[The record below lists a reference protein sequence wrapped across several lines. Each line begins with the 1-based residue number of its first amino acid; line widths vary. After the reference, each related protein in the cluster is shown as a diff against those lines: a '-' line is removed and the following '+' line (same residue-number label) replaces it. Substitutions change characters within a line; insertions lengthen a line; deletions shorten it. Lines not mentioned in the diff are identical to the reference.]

1 MKVHSPYTRFLWLTV
16 PFFLLI
22 DCIEITKAFASS
34 GQNKR
39 ARNYVAGSF
48 GEGRK
53 LPFIRH
59 EHQHYQQQSRP
70 LAVATDPMR
79 SSITPNEDWRI
90 SSSSSGDREGS
101 TKRKGDST
109 MTEEETAEPKNVLNY
124 FLEVTLASLKGTYEN
139 ITPIIPGYRK
149 KEQVVQLVDINWL
162 KTHEEVIHDR
172 VTNLKNA
179 ILEWDEYRMPLLVDC
194 KTGAILDG
202 HHRYHVG
209 RKLGLSRLPVVL
221 VDYLEDDSIDV
232 DVWPECGVECICKDD
247 VIEMSLSDEV
257 FPPKTSKHDF
267 VSEMTPINIPLTDL
281 F

>member
-1 MKVHSPYTRFLWLTV
+1 MKVHSSFTRSPWLLV
-16 PFFLLI
+16 PFLFLI
-22 DCIEITKAFASS
+22 NSIEITKAFASTS
-34 GQNKR
+34 QNRR
-39 ARNYVAGSF
+39 ARSYVAGAF
-48 GEGRK
+48 REERT
-53 LPFIRH
+53 LPFLRNK
-59 EHQHYQQQSRP
+59 YQQHSRP

-90 SSSSSGDREGS
+90 ASTSSGDREES
-101 TKRKGDST
+101 SKRKGDST

-149 KEQVVQLVDINWL
+149 KEQVVQLVDIDWL

-172 VTNLKNA
+172 VTNLKHA

-194 KTGAILDG
+194 KSGAILDG

-209 RKLGLSRLPVVL
+209 RSLGLSRLPVVL

-232 DVWPECGVECICKDD
+232 DVWPECGVECICKED

-257 FPPKTSKHDF
+257 FPPKTSRHDF
-267 VSEMTPINIPLTDL
+267 VSEMTPINIPLSDL